1 MCITVWRAEG
11 LFLGRFT
18 LSAGLRERTF
28 RKGVI
33 HVSNNNSGLTTVEE
47 IFLLLFFTFYRDL
60 GPLDLT
66 LVKKKAQKS
75 REIN

>member
-28 RKGVI
+28 GKGVI

-47 IFLLLFFTFYRDL
+47 IFFLLLYFSFYMDL

-66 LVKKKAQKS
+66 LVKKRHKS
-75 REIN
+75 RER